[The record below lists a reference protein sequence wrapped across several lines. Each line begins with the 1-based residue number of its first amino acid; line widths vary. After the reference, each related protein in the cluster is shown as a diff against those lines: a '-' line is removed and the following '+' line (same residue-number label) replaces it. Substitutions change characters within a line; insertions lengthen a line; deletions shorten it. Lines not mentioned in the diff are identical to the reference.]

1 MSSDTIVILALVFSV
16 TVAALPRVLP
26 PLAGIWAALK
36 YAYKSYPPE
45 HRWIVIRRILR
56 ELVKRHKRIR
66 PPRTEE
72 EARFRLP
79 DDPARTVPFDQ
90 WNRVDSLVTRAVCL
104 TTPEMRTLASS
115 LDVDGSVT
123 LVRRRDDVTSDI
135 TVLAPDG
142 TSRPI
147 TGPHGVVSASTPFPS
162 IDRGTVAWWQVALD
176 GKSALLWVAE
186 QGVPPRVLH
195 TEFTPDGLPIPLPP
209 SGWVRV
215 AGDQVVWTMLSGA
228 LGWVGVTSFDGTTRR
243 IGRTRYPTVHRD
255 RSAEQE
261 GRRVFAV
268 NLAESDFISEG
279 QVAQVDLDGAVPEF
293 RILRAGAFPGA
304 SVCRGAVV
312 GFWRSKQILQ
322 LPGALWVQMPLRA
335 VVTDIISDGE
345 WAAGRVLRTTDGP
358 RKVGWVHELFHLP
371 TGAIQQLCQDPHGIV
386 DIRAGRILWTSKPK
400 GSPDGGQISWVGQL
414 RAPTPA
420 IESVPTQADPGN

>member
-1 MSSDTIVILALVFSV
+1 MSSDTIVILALVVSV
-16 TVAALPRVLP
+16 TFAALPHVLP

-56 ELVKRHKRIR
+56 GLVKRHKRIG

-72 EARFRLP
+72 EAWFRLP
-79 DDPARTVPFDQ
+79 DDPVRTVPLDQ
-90 WNRVDSLVTRAVCL
+90 WHRLETLVKNPIRL
-104 TTPEMRTLASS
+104 TTPEMRTQASS

-142 TSRPI
+142 TKRMI
-147 TGPHGVVSASTPFPS
+147 TGPHGVVSASMPFPS

-215 AGDQVVWTMLSGA
+215 AGDQVVWTMLSGE
-228 LGWVGVTSFDGTTRR
+228 LGWVGVTSLDGTTRR

-255 RSAEQE
+255 RSAEYE

-268 NLAESDFISEG
+268 NLAESDFIGEG
-279 QVAQVDLDGAVPEF
+279 KVAQVDLAGADPEI

-335 VVTDIISDGE
+335 VVTDIVSDGE
-345 WAAGRVLRTTDGP
+345 WAAGRVLRNTDGP
-358 RKVGWVHELFHLP
+358 RTVGWVHELFHLP

-386 DIRAGRILWTSKPK
+386 DIRAGRILWSSAQK
-400 GSPDGGQISWVGQL
+400 GSSPGSASSWVGEL
-414 RAPTPA
+414 RAPSPA
-420 IESVPTQADPGN
+420 VESGPVQAASGG